1 MIRQNNPLTKH
12 HYWDEVVVKASQ
24 GAPLDLWRSY
34 MKQVYNSLIS
44 TWSTTGNGAALKTDL
59 FEEAVSEHAPIRD
72 LGNESIGLDGSLA
85 VVQAAKQRLQAATKC
100 YRLLVAD
107 LRRLPLKSE
116 IVSRVLSGSSLDHFS
131 EKGDIATSLSELVRV
146 LIPGGV
152 LIITFDNPHN
162 PIVWLRNHLPFR
174 LLHRI
179 GLVPYYVG
187 ATYGRAEAQSE
198 LERLGMSVTHS
209 TCVAHVPRAPVI
221 WLVSLIER
229 FGWRRFNQ
237 PISRMLQ
244 SFEKLEHSP
253 TRYRTGY
260 YIALRAVKVQKP
272 STTKHA

>member
-1 MIRQNNPLTKH
+1 MIRQNDPLTKH
-12 HYWDEVVVKASQ
+12 HYWDEVVVEVSQ
-24 GAPLDLWRSY
+24 GAPLNLWRSY

-44 TWSTTGNGAALKTDL
+44 TWSTTANGAALKTDL

-72 LGNESIGLDGSLA
+72 LGNDSIGLDGSLA
-85 VVQAAKQRLQAATKC
+85 VVQAAKQRLPAATKC

-107 LRRLPLKSE
+107 LRRLPLKSQ

-146 LIPGGV
+146 LRPDGV

-162 PIVWLRNHLPFR
+162 PIVWLRNHLPFW

-187 ATYGRAEAQSE
+187 ATYGRAEAESE